1 MPAERSHPLSVS
13 SSGAEVQRDGAGS
26 DHCRVSEGRKE
37 GGEACYSY
45 SITEE
50 SHRRRR
56 GCRILFMASVSLF
69 DCGGYNYPRSHS
81 DNGHAGSPVISDHGR
96 RHFPPRGSLTRRP
109 PRSVCAISSPPASPF
124 VGGGGVGI
132 LCRDPRV
139 SERGRGGGGER
150 GGRQLSRAVQSGV
163 NREYICA

>member
-37 GGEACYSY
+37 ERRVTVTAL
-45 SITEE
+45 
-50 SHRRRR
+50 RRRAAAAAAFCSWR
-56 GCRILFMASVSLF
+56 PSLF
-69 DCGGYNYPRSHS
+69 STAAAITILARSHS

-96 RHFPPRGSLTRRP
+96 RHSPPQGSLTRRP
-109 PRSVCAISSPPASPF
+109 PRSVWAISSPPASPF

-132 LCRDPRV
+132 LCRDPRG
-139 SERGRGGGGER
+139 SERGRGGRGER